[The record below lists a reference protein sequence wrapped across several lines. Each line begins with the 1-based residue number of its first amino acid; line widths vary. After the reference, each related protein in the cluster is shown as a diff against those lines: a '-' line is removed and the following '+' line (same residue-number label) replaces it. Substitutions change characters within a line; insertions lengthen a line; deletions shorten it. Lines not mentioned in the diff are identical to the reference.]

1 MVTLAI
7 DDMLPPLVLQPV
19 VENAVKHGTARK
31 AAGTEPGA
39 SGTTHISIATFEHDG
54 KIHIEVTDFSEGV
67 TGAVNSEANDETV
80 RCIEKSDSAIAGGP
94 EKKSVGLEN
103 VRTRLA
109 IQCGGTLEISSLGAG
124 TRVTMTID
132 ALRETDRQI
141 A

>member
-19 VENAVKHGTARK
+19 VENAVKHGAARI
-31 AAGTEPGA
+31 A
-39 SGTTHISIATFEHDG
+39 SGTETGTSGTTQISIATFEHDG
-54 KIHIEVTDFSEGV
+54 KIYIEVTDFSEGG
-67 TGAVNSEANDETV
+67 TGAVNSETIERNAAG
-80 RCIEKSDSAIAGGP
+80 IEKSDSAIAGGSK
-94 EKKSVGLEN
+94 KKSVGLEN

-132 ALRETDRQI
+132 ALKETDRQI